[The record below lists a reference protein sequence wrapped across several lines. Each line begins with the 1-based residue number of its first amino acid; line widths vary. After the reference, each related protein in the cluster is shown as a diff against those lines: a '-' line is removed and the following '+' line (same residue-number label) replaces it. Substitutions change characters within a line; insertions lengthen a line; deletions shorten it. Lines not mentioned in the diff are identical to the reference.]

1 MSTAGKL
8 FTVINLVLAALFVGS
23 AASLI
28 GTSDEFRSKYEAEQT
43 AHAQTQSELE
53 AQVAAL
59 SSEVQTQSG
68 LAQSAN
74 TQLSAEKAKVTALD
88 NDVQDARR
96 RNADLSESVAG
107 IEGKLSDLESTNRQH
122 ANRIAELEGENRSLR
137 EERDSALDARDEAL
151 AAATAAGEA
160 QRSAE
165 GLAAQ
170 LRKELAFAN
179 DRGDEAEAKLAS
191 VVRMSGIDP
200 AAVEGIQP
208 EMEGVVL
215 SATYDQAPALIQ
227 INLGQNAKV
236 LRGYS
241 FDVYNGQSYKGKIK
255 VEIVRANSSTCTVSL
270 AGDAKIQA
278 GDRIATNL

>member
-28 GTSDEFRSKYEAEQT
+28 GTSDEYRSKYEEEAAART
-43 AHAQTQSELE
+43 ADTERLE
-53 AQVAAL
+53 AEVASL
-59 SSEVQTQSG
+59 TTDVTTQSG

-74 TQLSAEKAKVTALD
+74 TQLSAEQAKVTALD
-88 NDVQDARR
+88 NDVKDARR
-96 RNADLSESVAG
+96 RNSELNESVSG

-122 ANRIAELEGENRSLR
+122 ANRIAELENENRSLR
-137 EERDSALDARDEAL
+137 DERDEAMDNRDSAL
-151 AAATAAGEA
+151 AAQTAAEEA
-160 QRSAE
+160 QRAAE
-165 GLAAQ
+165 GSASQ
-170 LRKELAFAN
+170 LRKELAYAN

-200 AAVEGIQP
+200 AAVDGIQP
-208 EMEGVVL
+208 DMEGVVL
-215 SATYDQAPALIQ
+215 STSYDQSPALVQ
-227 INLGQNAKV
+227 INLGKDAKV
-236 LRGYS
+236 LQGYS
-241 FDVYNGQSYKGKIK
+241 FDVFNGQAYKGKIK

-270 AGDAKIQA
+270 AAGAQIEA

>member
-28 GTSDEFRSKYEAEQT
+28 GTSDEYRSKFEAEQT

-96 RNADLSESVAG
+96 RNADLSESVSG

-151 AAATAAGEA
+151 AAARA
-160 QRSAE
+160 AE
-165 GLAAQ
+165 GNASQ

-241 FDVYNGQSYKGKIK
+241 FDVYNGQSYKGKVK